1 MKTISRRT
9 LLVALTVTVA
19 TMPAAAAVDEAALR
33 AAMAAYERAW
43 KQRDVAAW
51 KDLVTADL
59 LYEETFTSAL
69 LESRRI
75 NSRERAQ
82 PVFETSARDFAFTWE
97 PLRVVMKPD
106 GSATAVMRIVQTA
119 NNATFETNPA
129 IARWRVE
136 DGRWK
141 LYHYVTH
148 KPHAREI
155 VRNEGL

>member
-1 MKTISRRT
+1 MKRRT
-9 LLVALTVTVA
+9 ALFAATLLAGVPALA
-19 TMPAAAAVDEAALR
+19 QGAPDEAALR
-33 AAMAAYERAW
+33 KAMAAYERAW
-43 KQRDVAAW
+43 KQRDVEAW
-51 KDLVTADL
+51 KGLVTADL

-69 LESRRI
+69 AESRRI

-82 PVFETSARDFAFTWE
+82 PVFETSARDFSFKWE
-97 PLRVVMKPD
+97 PLRIVMKPD

-129 IARWRVE
+129 VARWRVD

-155 VRNEGL
+155 VSAEGLMK